1 MRKIL
6 YGVFALALSVSSVY
20 AQGVNGGGGQTVNG
34 QPLGGSGSTGANP
47 SATASDTAV
56 NGSATT
62 FMRSDAAPAVQK
74 GSASQFGVVKVDGS
88 TITATGGVISST
100 ASGGNANFGTAT
112 GNTANN
118 FVGMANTTTGVKDLG
133 VSASSFAPAGVVTVV
148 TGSNP
153 TTNAASWLA
162 FTQYTIA
169 GSGRTITLPA
179 SSGLNANGGLDIDAN
194 TNSVTL
200 TANAADTI
208 TWAGSTTGTGGSVTL
223 PAGAMYR
230 VSTDAAGKIY
240 VSGRDVQG
248 TGVKTQLFA
257 GSTPATN
264 DCAKFDS
271 NKNITT
277 SGAACGG
284 TFTPALPNYIAGN
297 TYLAQPYVGLATG
310 SAFGNT
316 NASWMPV
323 MVNKTLTISAIG
335 AKLIT
340 ADSGQNC
347 QFAIYASDA
356 TTNKPTGSALAST
369 ANVST
374 TSAGNIS
381 GSVSLQL
388 TANTL
393 YFMGAMC
400 SGTTAAFEGF
410 SITNDSLNGYLLGGS
425 GMNGSGAN
433 AGQIG
438 LNYGTTG
445 LTFGTW
451 PTNPTVTYT
460 SSNGSTLK
468 NFVAMFTVGSVP

>member
-1 MRKIL
+1 MMLRKVASAAFIAAL
-6 YGVFALALSVSSVY
+6 LSTSALAQPVP
-20 AQGVNGGGGQTVNG
+20 GGGGS
-34 QPLGGSGSTGANP
+34 GGSGGGTGDVTGPGSSTSGNFP
-47 SATASDTAV
+47 SF
-56 NGSATT
+56 NG
-62 FMRSDAAPAVQK
+62 
-74 GSASQFGVVKVDGS
+74 
-88 TITATGGVISST
+88 TGGKTLQDST
-100 ASGGNANFGTAT
+100 YSP
-112 GNTANN
+112 
-118 FVGMANTTTGVKDLG
+118 
-133 VSASSFAPAGVVTVV
+133 SSFAPAGVVTVV
-148 TGSNP
+148 TESNP

-179 SSGLNANGGLDIDAN
+179 SSGLNAKAGGLDIDAN

-223 PAGAMYR
+223 PAGAIYR
-230 VSTDAAGKIY
+230 VSTDAAGKLY
-240 VSGRDVQG
+240 VSGRQAQGNGAKVQLSTG
-248 TGVKTQLFA
+248 TT
-257 GSTPATN
+257 TTN
-264 DCAKFDS
+264 NCVKFDA
-271 NKNITT
+271 NGNTVDA
-277 SGAACGG
+277 GAACGG

-340 ADSGQNC
+340 AESGQNC
-347 QFAIYASDA
+347 QFAIYASNA

>member
-1 MRKIL
+1 M
-6 YGVFALALSVSSVY
+6 LANNKKLIAFLLLAFSG
-20 AQGVNGGGGQTVNG
+20 AAWGQTIT
-34 QPLGGSGSTGANP
+34 PTPGGSGSGTVTNIATGVGLTGGPITTTGTISTTFAIRAVTGTTDTILSSDAAKLITYSNASPIAVTLPQATGSFAAGFATTVQNIGAGLVTITPTTSTINGAASITVPTNTGCDLVSDGTNWQVAACNAIGPSGANP
-47 SATASDTAV
+47 TGTASDTAT
-56 NGSATT
+56 NGTART
-62 FMRSDAAPAVQK
+62 FMRSDATPAIQK
-74 GSASQFGVVKVDGS
+74 GSSSAFGVVKVDGT
-88 TITATGGVISST
+88 TIT
-100 ASGGNANFGTAT
+100 ASGGVITA
-112 GNTANN
+112 A
-118 FVGMANTTTGVKDLG
+118 
-133 VSASSFAPAGVVTVV
+133 
-148 TGSNP
+148 
-153 TTNAASWLA
+153 
-162 FTQYTIA
+162 
-169 GSGRTITLPA
+169 
-179 SSGLNANGGLDIDAN
+179 
-194 TNSVTL
+194 
-200 TANAADTI
+200 
-208 TWAGSTTGTGGSVTL
+208 GGS
-223 PAGAMYR
+223 
-230 VSTDAAGKIY
+230 
-240 VSGRDVQG
+240 
-248 TGVKTQLFA
+248 
-257 GSTPATN
+257 
-264 DCAKFDS
+264 
-271 NKNITT
+271 
-277 SGAACGG
+277 
-284 TFTPALPNYIAGN
+284 FTPALPNYIAGN
-297 TYLAQPYVGLATG
+297 TYLAQPYVGLATA

-451 PTNPTVTYT
+451 PTNPTVSYT